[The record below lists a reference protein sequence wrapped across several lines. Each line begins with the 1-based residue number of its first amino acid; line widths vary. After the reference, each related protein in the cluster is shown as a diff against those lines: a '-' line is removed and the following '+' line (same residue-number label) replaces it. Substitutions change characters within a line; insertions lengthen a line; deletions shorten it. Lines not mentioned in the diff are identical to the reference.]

1 MDFEYFPEE
10 QLVGKKRILKALSNL
25 IKDEI
30 DIELFIHAYHLIMLE
45 ETRNDLMPH
54 GWYTDEGMKLAGIWE
69 ERNYN

>member
-10 QLVGKKRILKALSNL
+10 QLAGKKRILKALSNL
-25 IKDEI
+25 MKEKIGI
-30 DIELFIHAYHLIMLE
+30 GLFIHAYHLIMLE

-69 ERNYN
+69 EKNYN